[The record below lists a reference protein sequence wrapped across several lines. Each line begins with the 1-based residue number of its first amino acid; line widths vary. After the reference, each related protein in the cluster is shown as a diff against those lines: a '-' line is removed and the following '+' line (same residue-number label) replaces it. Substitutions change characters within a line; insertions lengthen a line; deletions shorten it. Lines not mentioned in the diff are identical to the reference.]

1 MIYPYVTGDTSS
13 APLPKETAKSSVSQG
28 VSWQKDRSGRIDG
41 HVPVLD
47 PKNSFSAIFSAKSA
61 DLATITSGI
70 SEQANVPEITIPAP
84 MEEKEESFGFFDF
97 LDIINPLQHIPI
109 VGTIYRHITG
119 DEIGVV
125 AQVAGGALFGG
136 AIGAAAGVATAAIEH
151 QTGKDI
157 GSAFMDAFRSP
168 SSIESGLDGTTIA
181 IMDMK
186 SRERTYNN

>member
-136 AIGAAAGVATAAIEH
+136 AIGAAAGVATAAP
-151 QTGKDI
+151 
-157 GSAFMDAFRSP
+157 AFLRLRWRSSLP
-168 SSIESGLDGTTIA
+168 EW
-181 IMDMK
+181 
-186 SRERTYNN
+186 

>member
-1 MIYPYVTGDTSS
+1 MPPCECSSEPQLPPRTDSGVTQPLSVMNS
-13 APLPKETAKSSVSQG
+13 AGEFRVGPAV
-28 VSWQKDRSGRIDG
+28 
-41 HVPVLD
+41 
-47 PKNSFSAIFSAKSA
+47 SAIFSAKSA